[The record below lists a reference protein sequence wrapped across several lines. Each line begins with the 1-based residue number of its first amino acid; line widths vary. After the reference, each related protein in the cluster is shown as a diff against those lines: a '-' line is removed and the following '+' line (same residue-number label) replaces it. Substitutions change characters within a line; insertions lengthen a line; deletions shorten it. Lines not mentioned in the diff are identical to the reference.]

1 MTFNDLCTWEN
12 EVYCKMDES
21 NIKIMK
27 EILKKIKPFYQ
38 KELNEKYDGNI
49 VDYFFRIYFNQKKN
63 NNQKKFDNYLEQF
76 NFNYIASIR
85 NGIYYLLGREDE
97 LEDCD
102 IDYSLWPG
110 ISNATIDDNKYILDT
125 KVGKIEVYK
134 ASEFYKNTS
143 SAYIFERDLMQRCY
157 IRTYDFVKENLRDFQ
172 AVLSYTPFF
181 FGNCGSY
188 HAYALGNSTIV
199 DIAANAL
206 YDSLDTGNKILKGN
220 IIKKLTYDEIEDE
233 FEKIEKEIPELLDDD
248 YNKLYI
254 LTLYYDYKQQKG
266 WKL

>member
-12 EVYCKMDES
+12 EVYCKMDET

-97 LEDCD
+97 LVDCD

-125 KVGKIEVYK
+125 NIEVVVKGIPKGFIDKKGYRQ
-134 ASEFYKNTS
+134 N
-143 SAYIFERDLMQRCY
+143 YIHVTELNGC
-157 IRTYDFVKENLRDFQ
+157 NL
-172 AVLSYTPFF
+172 
-181 FGNCGSY
+181 NE
-188 HAYALGNSTIV
+188 
-199 DIAANAL
+199 DI
-206 YDSLDTGNKILKGN
+206 
-220 IIKKLTYDEIEDE
+220 
-233 FEKIEKEIPELLDDD
+233 FEKIIDYDKDDVMLWHGKRCESSPYSDDETNELEELL
-248 YNKLYI
+248 NQLI
-254 LTLYYDYKQQKG
+254 
-266 WKL
+266 